1 MKKVCVLQADYSTS
15 NVDYKNYDPPR
26 CLSALLAGCDVDHV
40 FLNKLTT
47 YQQLKNLKR
56 NNYDVFVNLCEGYL
70 DWSVPSVD
78 VIYSLE
84 LLNLPYTGPNSIL
97 YDPPKELMK
106 YVAFCCGV
114 KTPPYKNI
122 SEENLCV
129 DIISNLK
136 FPLFLKPAKAGDSLG
151 IDEKS
156 LVNDTDE
163 FLNQSKILLKEYEE
177 ILAEEYIDGREFT
190 VLVAANAETEDAYCT
205 VYNPL
210 EFVFP
215 EGKKFKTYSLKTS
228 ELHKECNIPC
238 TDERLSKELKSAA
251 VKIFKEFNGVG
262 YARLDFR
269 VNNINEIYFLEINF
283 TCSVF
288 YENGYEGSADYI
300 LMNEP
305 GGKQGFLT
313 HIINEGIYRHQ
324 KKQKKYFLKGNSIS
338 GYGIYANKNLEKEE
352 IIFNKEGKSHRLIS
366 KKFVDENWREDE
378 KINFKKYA
386 WPVSPDIY
394 ILWDENPMEWAPQNH
409 SCDANTRYEGLNVV
423 ACKNIKKGEELT
435 LNYTA
440 FLNNEMESFVCN
452 CGAGNCQKI
461 IGNPLQKS
469 STILKSQQ

>member
-26 CLSALLAGCDVDHV
+26 CLSTLLPGCKVDHV

-47 YQQLKNLKR
+47 YQQLKILKK
-56 NNYDVFVNLCEGYL
+56 NKYDVFVNLCEGYL
-70 DWSVPSVD
+70 DWSVPSID
-78 VIYSLE
+78 VIHSLE

-97 YDPPKELMK
+97 YDPPKTLMK

-114 KTPPYKNI
+114 KTPAFVNI
-122 SEENLCV
+122 FEENLCE
-129 DIISNLK
+129 DIVSNLK

-156 LVNDTDE
+156 LVYDTDE

-177 ILAEEYIDGREFT
+177 ILVEEYIDGREFT
-190 VLVAANAETEDAYCT
+190 VLVAANAGTENYCT

-215 EGKKFKTYSLKTS
+215 KEKKFKTYSLKTS
-228 ELHKECNIPC
+228 ELHEECNVPC
-238 TDERLSKELKSAA
+238 TDENLSRKLRSAA
-251 VKIFKEFNGVG
+251 GKIFKEFNGVG

-269 VNNINEIYFLEINF
+269 INNKNEIFFLEINF

-305 GGKQGFLT
+305 GGKQKFLT
-313 HIINEGIYRHQ
+313 HIIEEGIYRHQ
-324 KKQKKYFLKGNSIS
+324 QKLKKYFLKGNSIS
-338 GYGIYANKNLEKEE
+338 GYGIYANKDLQRGELIFDKES
-352 IIFNKEGKSHRLIS
+352 KPHRLIS
-366 KKFVDENWREDE
+366 KKFVDENWSEEE
-378 KINFKKYA
+378 KINFRKYA
-386 WPVSPDIY
+386 WPVSPDIFV
-394 ILWDENPMEWAPQNH
+394 LWDENPMEWAPQNH

-435 LNYTA
+435 LNYTQ

-452 CGAGNCQKI
+452 CGAENCQKV
-461 IGNPLQKS
+461 IGKHLQKS
-469 STILKSQQ
+469 TSVLNSQH

>member
-26 CLSALLAGCDVDHV
+26 CLSMLLPGCKIDHI

-47 YQQLKNLKR
+47 YQQLKNLKKE
-56 NNYDVFVNLCEGYL
+56 NYDVFVNLCEGYL
-70 DWSVPSVD
+70 DWSVPSID
-78 VIYSLE
+78 VIHSLE

-114 KTPPYKNI
+114 KTPAYKNI
-122 SEENLCV
+122 SEQNLSE
-129 DIISNLK
+129 DILSNLN

-156 LVNDTDE
+156 LVNNIDE
-163 FLNQSKILLKEYEE
+163 FLNQSKILLKEYDE

-190 VLVAANAETEDAYCT
+190 VLVAADAGKKNYST
-205 VYNPL
+205 IYNPL

-215 EGKKFKTYSLKTS
+215 KGKKFKTYSLKTS
-228 ELHKECNIPC
+228 ELHRECNVPC
-238 TDERLSKELKSAA
+238 TDEKLSKELKSAA
-251 VKIFKEFNGVG
+251 GKIFKEFNGVG
-262 YARLDFR
+262 YARSDFR
-269 VNNINEIYFLEINF
+269 VNNKNEIFFLEINF

-300 LMNEP
+300 LMNES
-305 GGKQGFLT
+305 GGKREFLT
-313 HIINEGIYRHQ
+313 HIIEEGIYRHLQ
-324 KKQKKYFLKGNSIS
+324 KQKKYFLKGDSIS
-338 GYGIYANKNLEKEE
+338 GYGICANKNLEKEE
-352 IIFNKEGKSHRLIS
+352 IIFNNEGKSHRLIS
-366 KKFVDENWREDE
+366 KKFVDENWSEDE
-378 KINFKKYA
+378 KINFRKYA
-386 WPVSPDIY
+386 WPISPDTY
-394 ILWDENPMEWAPQNH
+394 VLWDENPMEWAPQNH

-452 CGAGNCQKI
+452 CGAENCQKI
-461 IGNPLQKS
+461 IGNPSQK
-469 STILKSQQ
+469 KSIVPDSQH